1 MLTDKQYELARAI
14 REAILAPSHKQDE
27 ADDLVVE
34 LSKGVTPREYMI
46 CYRVANQWMEDMSYG
61 R

>member
-1 MLTDKQYELARAI
+1 MLTDKQRELAYAI

-27 ADDLVVE
+27 ADELVVE